1 MHVNQTR
8 DIYSAAHLGS
18 IYSATNEARGKTPAG
33 SNALLEK
40 AQQKLGGSESA
51 VISEKARQL
60 QRADQLQRSDE
71 NDMDA
76 RKKASKEA
84 LKQAAADD
92 ELNTEEQREVQ
103 QLRARDREVRAHEQA
118 HVAASGSIGVSGPR
132 YSYEDGPD
140 GKRYA
145 VGGSVNFQV
154 PPANSPA
161 EEIRL
166 AAQLRRM
173 ALAPANPSGTDR
185 AVAADASR
193 KEAQARRELQQ
204 ENMEKA
210 EAARSSSE
218 DGKDELKPVVASS
231 QAKEMSDEQKA
242 FDKTVTTDGIDTFV
256 DHKSDSDSGITS
268 MDLLSKNKQAQAY
281 ANASSTG
288 LLQYSFSVN
297 FTA

>member
-8 DIYSAAHLGS
+8 DTYSAAHLSS
-18 IYSATNEARGKTPAG
+18 IYSATSEARGKTPA
-33 SNALLEK
+33 SSSALLDK

-51 VISEKARQL
+51 VISEEARQL

-76 RKKASKEA
+76 RKKASNDA
-84 LKQAAADD
+84 LKQADADD

-154 PPANSPA
+154 PPANSPS

-185 AVAADASR
+185 AVAAEASR

-204 ENMEKA
+204 ENMEKT
-210 EAARSSSE
+210 EAMRNSDAF
-218 DGKDELKPVVASS
+218 GNTELRPVMA
-231 QAKEMSDEQKA
+231 
-242 FDKTVTTDGIDTFV
+242 TD
-256 DHKSDSDSGITS
+256 SDSDINSY
-268 MDLLSKNKQAQAY
+268 DFHNKNKPAQAY
-281 ANASSTG
+281 ANASATG
-288 LLQYSFSVN
+288 LLQYNFSVN

>member
-1 MHVNQTR
+1 
-8 DIYSAAHLGS
+8 
-18 IYSATNEARGKTPAG
+18 
-33 SNALLEK
+33 
-40 AQQKLGGSESA
+40 
-51 VISEKARQL
+51 
-60 QRADQLQRSDE
+60 
-71 NDMDA
+71 
-76 RKKASKEA
+76 A

-185 AVAADASR
+185 AVAAEASR

-204 ENMEKA
+204 ENMEKT
-210 EAARSSSE
+210 ETMRDS
-218 DGKDELKPVVASS
+218 DTVGKTELRPFVV
-231 QAKEMSDEQKA
+231 
-242 FDKTVTTDGIDTFV
+242 
-256 DHKSDSDSGITS
+256 SDSGSDINS
-268 MDLLSKNKQAQAY
+268 IDFLNKNKPAHAAY
-281 ANASSTG
+281 ANASATD
-288 LLQYSFSVN
+288 LLQYKFSVN
-297 FTA
+297 FSA